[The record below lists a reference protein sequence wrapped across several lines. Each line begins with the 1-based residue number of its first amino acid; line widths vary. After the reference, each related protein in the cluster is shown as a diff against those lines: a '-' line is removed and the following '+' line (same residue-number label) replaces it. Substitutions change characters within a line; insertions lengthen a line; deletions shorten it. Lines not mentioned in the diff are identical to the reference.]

1 MNRNVQ
7 AYLILASILVAVAIA
22 VAWKPRVHVRTQFGG
37 VCEPLR
43 TPEHTLATTAGNGLE
58 TVCDDYCWSMVI
70 LDQLNEQVKRTERTL
85 DEIIEAVDR
94 RREQER

>member
-7 AYLILASILVAVAIA
+7 AYLILASILIAVVIA
-22 VAWKPRVHVRTQFGG
+22 VAWKPHKHVQTQFGG
-37 VCEPLR
+37 VCEPFR
-43 TPEHTLATTAGNGLE
+43 APEHVLRTAGNGFE
-58 TVCDDYCWSMVI
+58 TVCDDYCWSMVM

-94 RREQER
+94 RREHER